1 MKPVGKM
8 TQAELGAFVQSQLRK
23 NGIEVVL
30 AGGAAVAIYSNNK
43 YVSRDLDL
51 INIYGV
57 NRRKIRAAMIAIG
70 FHEERKYFRHP
81 ESQFFVEF
89 PPGPLAIGEE
99 PINEIVE
106 KKLSTGILKII
117 SPTDCVKD
125 RLAAYYHWGDQ
136 QSLVQAI
143 LVAQRHK
150 IRLDEVRRWSLAEG
164 KLQEFERIKGKL
176 TKYQVNKPHPCLP
189 VSLSTCLL
197 L

>member
-1 MKPVGKM
+1 MKAVSRM
-8 TQAELGAFVQSQLRK
+8 TQGELGAFVQSQLRK
-23 NGIEVVL
+23 NGIEVIL
-30 AGGAAVAIYSNNK
+30 AGGAAVAIYSNNE

-57 NRRKIRAAMIAIG
+57 NRRKIRAAMMEIG
-70 FHEERKYFRHP
+70 FHEDGRYFKHP

-99 PINEIVE
+99 PVNQIVE
-106 KKLSTGILKII
+106 KKLSTGTLRII

-136 QSLVQAI
+136 QSLLQAT

-150 IRLDEVRRWSLAEG
+150 IKLDEVRRWSLTEG
-164 KLQEFERIKGKL
+164 KLEEFERIKGRLMKSV
-176 TKYQVNKPHPCLP
+176 KQNR
-189 VSLSTCLL
+189 
-197 L
+197 